1 MNPPTHY
8 FSYVIKVW
16 PLKLNWFEIQYLCL
30 FDRII
35 LIDSKIVLT
44 NLATMVLVANRW
56 INIINKKNGD
66 ENLLLW
72 DVSFANCK
80 LFEFEHQHIYFAF
93 FSTVPW
99 NAQRLL
105 SLVKVILEFL
115 SVDSI
120 FYQESRICS

>member
-1 MNPPTHY
+1 M
-8 FSYVIKVW
+8 K
-16 PLKLNWFEIQYLCL
+16 YLCL

-35 LIDSKIVLT
+35 FIDSKIVLT

-72 DVSFANCK
+72 DVSFANWK

-105 SLVKVILEFL
+105 FLVKVILEFL